1 MIFTCSLFS
10 LSCSLFPVPC
20 SLKPGTL
27 YLTKFKT
34 GIIKIWPKIFST
46 IQLK

>member
-1 MIFTCSLFS
+1 MRYTGFFPCSLFS
-10 LSCSLFPVPC
+10 LSCSLFPVPCSLFPVPC

-34 GIIKIWPKIFST
+34 AIV
-46 IQLK
+46 